1 MNSNSFHLDAQQI
14 FEHVSFGPLV
24 DDLARMHRESP
35 ADLQDMLL
43 EQPGQMDKDYCL
55 IRAAW
60 QGGAALGV
68 KIASV
73 FPANVSHDL
82 PAIHAAYILFDGI
95 NGVPVRSIDGNALT
109 YLKTAADSALGS
121 QLLARPDCRRLLM
134 VGAGAMAPYLIE
146 AHCTVHPQIEEIR
159 IWNRSVGRRDAL
171 LGQIN
176 NGRHAE
182 AADDLAEAVAWADLV
197 CCATMTSEPLI
208 QGQWLR
214 PGTHL
219 DLVGAFRKDMR
230 EADDEA
236 LRRAQVFVD
245 SRKTTIGEIGELVIP
260 MEAGVI
266 SEEDV
271 LGDLYDLCANKTGR
285 QNPKD
290 ITLFKN
296 GGGGHLDLM
305 TARHIEN
312 HCAPDQ

>member
-1 MNSNSFHLDAQQI
+1 MTSHSFHINAADI
-14 FEHVSFGPLV
+14 FARVGFGPLV
-24 DDLARMHRESP
+24 DDLARMHRETP
-35 ADLQDMLL
+35 ADLRDMLL
-43 EQPGQMDKDYCL
+43 EQPGKMDKDYCL

-60 QGGAALGV
+60 QEGVALGV

-73 FPANVSHDL
+73 FPANVSQDL

-95 NGVPVRSIDGNALT
+95 TGVPVRSIDGNALT

-121 QLLARPDCRRLLM
+121 KLLARPDCRRLLM

-146 AHCTVHPQIEEIR
+146 AHCTVHPGIETVR
-159 IWNRSVGRRDAL
+159 IWNRSAGRRDAL
-171 LGQIN
+171 TEALAKQ
-176 NGRHAE
+176 RHVETAH
-182 AADDLAEAVAWADLV
+182 DLAEAVGWADLI

-208 QGQWLR
+208 QGDWLN

-219 DLVGAFRKDMR
+219 DLVGAFRKNMR
-230 EADDEA
+230 EADNEA
-236 LRRAQVFVD
+236 MRRARLFVD

-266 SEEDV
+266 TEDDV
-271 LGDLYDLCANKTGR
+271 LADLYELCAGTKGR
-285 QNPKD
+285 KSPED

-305 TARHIEN
+305 TARHIQSQ
-312 HCAPDQ
+312 CASV

>member
-109 YLKTAADSALGS
+109 YLKTLS
-121 QLLARPDCRRLLM
+121 
-134 VGAGAMAPYLIE
+134 LI
-146 AHCTVHPQIEEIR
+146 HI
-159 IWNRSVGRRDAL
+159 
-171 LGQIN
+171 
-176 NGRHAE
+176 
-182 AADDLAEAVAWADLV
+182 
-197 CCATMTSEPLI
+197 SEP
-208 QGQWLR
+208 
-214 PGTHL
+214 T
-219 DLVGAFRKDMR
+219 
-230 EADDEA
+230 
-236 LRRAQVFVD
+236 RR
-245 SRKTTIGEIGELVIP
+245 S
-260 MEAGVI
+260 
-266 SEEDV
+266 
-271 LGDLYDLCANKTGR
+271 
-285 QNPKD
+285 
-290 ITLFKN
+290 
-296 GGGGHLDLM
+296 
-305 TARHIEN
+305 
-312 HCAPDQ
+312 

>member
-1 MNSNSFHLDAQQI
+1 MSSHSFHLDARHI
-14 FEHVSFGPLV
+14 FERISFGPLV

-43 EQPGQMDKDYCL
+43 EQAGQMGKDYCL

-82 PAIHAAYILFDGI
+82 PAIHAAYILFDGA

-121 QLLARPDCRRLLM
+121 RLLARPDSQRLLM

-159 IWNRSVGRRDAL
+159 VWNRSVGRRDAL
-171 LGQIN
+171 LDEIN

-182 AADDLAEAVAWADLV
+182 AADDLAEAVAWADLI
-197 CCATMTSEPLI
+197 CCATMASEPLI
-208 QGQWLR
+208 QGKWLK

-236 LRRAQVFVD
+236 IRRAHVFVD

-271 LGDLYDLCANKTGR
+271 LGDFYDLCANKTGR
-285 QNPKD
+285 QNSQD

-312 HCAPDQ
+312 RCAPD

>member
-1 MNSNSFHLDAQQI
+1 MSSHSFHLDARRI
-14 FEHVSFGPLV
+14 FERISFGPLV

-43 EQPGQMDKDYCL
+43 EQAGQMGKDYCL

-82 PAIHAAYILFDGI
+82 PAIHAAYILFDGA

-121 QLLARPDCRRLLM
+121 RLLARPDSQRLLM

-159 IWNRSVGRRDAL
+159 VWNRSVGRRDAL
-171 LGQIN
+171 LDEIN

-182 AADDLAEAVAWADLV
+182 AADDLAEAVAWADLI
-197 CCATMTSEPLI
+197 CCATMASEPLI
-208 QGQWLR
+208 QGKWLK

-230 EADDEA
+230 EADNEA
-236 LRRAQVFVD
+236 IRRAHVFVD

-271 LGDLYDLCANKTGR
+271 LGDFYDLCANKTGR
-285 QNPKD
+285 QNSQD

-312 HCAPDQ
+312 RCAPD

>member
-1 MNSNSFHLDAQQI
+1 
-14 FEHVSFGPLV
+14 
-24 DDLARMHRESP
+24 
-35 ADLQDMLL
+35 
-43 EQPGQMDKDYCL
+43 
-55 IRAAW
+55 
-60 QGGAALGV
+60 
-68 KIASV
+68 
-73 FPANVSHDL
+73 
-82 PAIHAAYILFDGI
+82 
-95 NGVPVRSIDGNALT
+95 
-109 YLKTAADSALGS
+109 
-121 QLLARPDCRRLLM
+121 
-134 VGAGAMAPYLIE
+134 MAPYLIE

-171 LGQIN
+171 LDEIN

-182 AADDLAEAVAWADLV
+182 AAEDLAEAVAWADLV
-197 CCATMTSEPLI
+197 CCATMASEPLI

-312 HCAPDQ
+312 RCTPDQ

>member
-1 MNSNSFHLDAQQI
+1 
-14 FEHVSFGPLV
+14 
-24 DDLARMHRESP
+24 
-35 ADLQDMLL
+35 
-43 EQPGQMDKDYCL
+43 
-55 IRAAW
+55 
-60 QGGAALGV
+60 
-68 KIASV
+68 
-73 FPANVSHDL
+73 
-82 PAIHAAYILFDGI
+82 
-95 NGVPVRSIDGNALT
+95 
-109 YLKTAADSALGS
+109 
-121 QLLARPDCRRLLM
+121 
-134 VGAGAMAPYLIE
+134 MAPHLIE

-171 LGQIN
+171 LDEIN
-176 NGRHAE
+176 NGRQAE
-182 AADDLAEAVAWADLV
+182 AADDLAEAVARADLV

-208 QGQWLR
+208 QGEWLR

-285 QNPKD
+285 QDPKD

-312 HCAPDQ
+312 RCAPDQ